1 MTNSKLIF
9 LRVLGVAHII
19 VAIILLPGNL
29 FLSVFSIPIVLPAQ
43 IWLTIL
49 GIRLWRP
56 NTKLQTALRRTH
68 YVLAPFAILLV
79 IFGFLAIRN
88 ANRSAETGGGLLGAF
103 GLIPI
108 TMGFFAGTL
117 SLVSLYV
124 AYSIN
129 FEKLG
134 ETH

>member
-1 MTNSKLIF
+1 MTNSQRIF
-9 LRVLGVAHII
+9 LRILGLAHII

-29 FLSVFSIPIVLPAQ
+29 FLNVFSIPIVLPAQ
-43 IWLTIL
+43 IWLAIL

-56 NTKLQTALRRTH
+56 NMKLQTALRRTH
-68 YVLAPFAILLV
+68 YVLAPFSILLI
-79 IFGFLAIRN
+79 IFGFLAIRD

-117 SLVSLYV
+117 SLVSLYLV
-124 AYSIN
+124 YYVK
-129 FEKLG
+129 FEKLD